1 MAGTHAARSSRGPLP
16 WIIGG
21 VVALVVLIVAGVVI
35 LASRSSAHAS
45 PTSSPHVSHLAVLD
59 ATPTNAATVD
69 STASIRVALNAP
81 LAANSPLPT
90 LSPAVAGHW
99 ERLSPS
105 VLTFVQSSPLSPGQ
119 NVTITVPGGAKG
131 LISTTGARLAAT
143 SISSF
148 QVAPLSTLRVQQL
161 LAELNYLPVTF
172 TPSSPSTS
180 PGVSTATE
188 AGTFSWRWSTLP
200 ATLTSQWTAGEGNV
214 ITQGAIMNF
223 ENLHNMTPD
232 GQAGPQVWNQLLADR
247 AASKD
252 DPNPYTYVYVSQT
265 ASESLT
271 LYSNGGVV
279 YQSPVNTGVKGARTA
294 VGTFPVFEHL
304 RVTTMS
310 GTNPDGTKYHDTGI
324 PWTSYFHGGDALH
337 GFIRASYGTPQ
348 SDGCVEM
355 PFANAGIVWP
365 QTPIGTLVT
374 VGPLATA

>member
-1 MAGTHAARSSRGPLP
+1 MA

-21 VVALVVLIVAGVVI
+21 VVAVLVLALVTGAVLLSHRSTSATPTTAPRVA
-35 LASRSSAHAS
+35 
-45 PTSSPHVSHLAVLD
+45 HLAVLD

-119 NVTITVPGGAKG
+119 SVTLTVPGGANG
-131 LISTTGARLAAT
+131 LVSTTGARLARSST
-143 SISSF
+143 SSF

-172 TPSSPSTS
+172 TPSAPSIA
-180 PGVSTATE
+180 PGISTANE

-200 ATLTSQWTAGEGNV
+200 ATLTSQWSAGASNV

-247 AASKD
+247 AASKG
-252 DPNPYTYVYVSQT
+252 DPNPYTYVYVAQT

-271 LYSNGGVV
+271 LYSNGSQV
-279 YQSPVNTGVKGARTA
+279 YQSPVNTGIQGARTA

>member
-16 WIIGG
+16 WIIGA
-21 VVALVVLIVAGVVI
+21 VVALAVLIVAGVVI
-35 LASRSSAHAS
+35 LASRSSTHAS

-105 VLTFVQSSPLSPGQ
+105 VLTFVQSNPLSPGQ

-143 SISSF
+143 STSSF
-148 QVAPLSTLRVQQL
+148 QVAP
-161 LAELNYLPVTF
+161 
-172 TPSSPSTS
+172 

-252 DPNPYTYVYVSQT
+252 DPNPYTYVYVAQT

-279 YQSPVNTGVKGARTA
+279 YESPVNTGVKGARTA